1 MPAMK
6 TLLALTLFGFVVAI
20 GGLLYGVVAV
30 GVPYQDPTPAQAAAE
45 RASFTIS
52 GWAIGGGS
60 VIAIGS
66 LTGMEIIGTN
76 RLLQP
81 RPHQSLG
88 SDGE

>member
-1 MPAMK
+1 MK

-45 RASFTIS
+45 RASLAIS

-60 VIAIGS
+60 VIAIVS
-66 LTGMEIIGTN
+66 LTGMAIIGTY
-76 RLLQP
+76 RLVQP

-88 SDGE
+88 SDGD